1 MTVALQIRDVPEE
14 TRDAL
19 ASLAAARG
27 QSMQAYL
34 LNLVTDEVRLA
45 RNAQAFDELAAYRV
59 AIPPGFDADAII
71 RHGRD
76 GAGRSGCLGRDPGPA
91 AGGVLI
97 SAQWELRHNV
107 SAYDAAYVVL
117 AQRFAVPLLT
127 TDPWLARAA
136 TALGAEVRLVS
147 ATGPVT

>member
-1 MTVALQIRDVPEE
+1 MPTPSFGTAATVLAAQVASAAIRDLRPEE
-14 TRDAL
+14 W
-19 ASLAAARG
+19 
-27 QSMQAYL
+27 
-34 LNLVTDEVRLA
+34 
-45 RNAQAFDELAAYRV
+45 
-59 AIPPGFDADAII
+59 
-71 RHGRD
+71 
-76 GAGRSGCLGRDPGPA
+76 
-91 AGGVLI
+91 LI

-127 TDPWLARAA
+127 TDPWLIRAA